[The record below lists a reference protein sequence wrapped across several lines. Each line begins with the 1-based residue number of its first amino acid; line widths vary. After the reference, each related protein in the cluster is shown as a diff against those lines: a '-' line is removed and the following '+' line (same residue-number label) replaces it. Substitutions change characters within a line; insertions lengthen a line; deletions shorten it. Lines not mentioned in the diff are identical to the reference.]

1 MTNIN
6 FVWVLIIIVLLVGI
20 DKAITVSNIKAVEKN
35 FPEVD
40 RYSIEKNPLA
50 KSFFNKFGLAWGTIL
65 YGVFSVLT
73 FLIALKILDW
83 SISLFKV
90 TNSFSIAFWILIVF
104 YCMVIGNN
112 LFFLLKFSKVIP

>member
-6 FVWVLIIIVLLVGI
+6 FVWVLILIVLLVGA
-20 DKAITVSNIKAVEKN
+20 DKIITVANIKAVEKN
-35 FPEVD
+35 FPEVNK
-40 RYSIEKNPLA
+40 YNIEKNPIA
-50 KSFFNKFGLAWGTIL
+50 KSFFNKYGLAWGTIF
-65 YGVFSVLT
+65 YGLLSVIT

-90 TNSFSIAFWILIVF
+90 TNSFSIALWIMVIL
-104 YCMVIGNN
+104 YCIVIGNN

>member
-1 MTNIN
+1 MTNVN

-20 DKAITVSNIKAVEKN
+20 DKVITVANIKAVEKN

-65 YGVFSVLT
+65 YGVFSIFT

-90 TNSFSIAFWILIVF
+90 TNSFSIAFWIMIIL
-104 YCMVIGNN
+104 YCIVIGNN

>member
-6 FVWVLIIIVLLVGI
+6 FVWVLILIVLLVGV
-20 DKAITVSNIKAVEKN
+20 DKAITVANIKAVEKN
-35 FPEVD
+35 FPEVNKYD
-40 RYSIEKNPLA
+40 IEKNPIA
-50 KSFFNKFGLAWGTIL
+50 KSFFNKYGLAWGTIF
-65 YGVFSVLT
+65 YGLLSVIT

-90 TNSFSIAFWILIVF
+90 TNSFSIALWIMVIL
-104 YCMVIGNN
+104 YCIVIGNN